1 KMSEAAQFYVGED
14 RFAVRKKIAKD
25 LDEMG
30 LIVKVED
37 IKNKVGYSERTDA
50 VIEPKL
56 SMQWFLKMDTI
67 SKPALENVL
76 NGEIKLIPEK
86 FSYNTT

>member
-1 KMSEAAQFYVGED
+1 MVDTIAPDGKMSAAAQFYIGED

-30 LIVKVED
+30 QLVKVED

-67 SKPALENVL
+67 SKPAL
-76 NGEIKLIPEK
+76 
-86 FSYNTT
+86 